1 MRYVLYLLILVGI
14 IYGAMRVFGGNDDA
28 AGGAPGALSAN
39 GESGESGPSDAG
51 AGAADSGTESP
62 AVPDDAAPAAPAA
75 VTVAKLVADAEAAL
89 LRSKA
94 ATTRAR
100 AHQELDVARRGF
112 SYAYLRMAVEGK
124 GEELRTRVDE
134 LNDLLLDSEEALP
147 GKSALYTFKANDRL
161 WTLCNKVFPKQYK
174 VTVEPGFLLWLNG
187 VSDAR
192 RIREGQVFK
201 VPLEELTLLVSKRC
215 HKLWVLLGGV
225 YLREFPVGLGLNDR
239 TPEGVFEIETKIE
252 KPDWYF
258 DGRKIPYGHAENPL
272 GTHWMGFVNTRRA
285 VGYGIHG
292 TDQPETV
299 GQSVSQGCVRMRNT
313 DVAEL
318 FGWVPRGTK
327 VTIRR

>member
-14 IYGAMRVFGGNDDA
+14 VYGAIYVFGGDDDA
-28 AGGAPGALSAN
+28 AGGAPAALSAN
-39 GESGESGPSDAG
+39 GESDEPASADSGS
-51 AGAADSGTESP
+51 GAADSSGESRP
-62 AVPDDAAPAAPAA
+62 ATADAAPAA

-89 LRSKA
+89 VRSRA

-100 AHQELDVARRGF
+100 AQQELDAARRGF
-112 SYAYLRMAVEGK
+112 SDAYLRMAVEGK
-124 GEELRTRVDE
+124 GEELRARVDE
-134 LNDLLLDSEEALP
+134 LNDLLLDSEEVLP
-147 GKSALYTFKANDRL
+147 GKSALYSFKANDRL

-225 YLREFPVGLGLNDR
+225 YLREFPVGLGLNDK

-258 DGRKIPYGHAENPL
+258 DGRKIPYGHADNPL

-292 TDQPETV
+292 TDEPETV
-299 GQSVSQGCVRMRNT
+299 GRSVSQGCVRMRNA

>member
-1 MRYVLYLLILVGI
+1 MRYVLYLLILVGVV
-14 IYGAMRVFGGNDDA
+14 YGAMHLFGGDDGT
-28 AGGAPGALSAN
+28 AGGDSAALSAN
-39 GESGESGPSDAG
+39 GESGEPAP
-51 AGAADSGTESP
+51 ADSGTSP
-62 AVPDDAAPAAPAA
+62 AGSGAESRPATANPAPAA
-75 VTVAKLVADAEAAL
+75 VSVAKLVKDAEAAL
-89 LRSKA
+89 VRSRGA
-94 ATTRAR
+94 PTRAR
-100 AHQELDVARRGF
+100 AHEELDAARRGF
-112 SYAYLRMAVEGK
+112 SDAYLRMAVEGK
-124 GEELRTRVDE
+124 ANELRARVDE
-134 LNDLLLDSEEALP
+134 LNDLLLDSEEVLP

-161 WTLCNKVFPKQYK
+161 WTLCNKVFPKQYSFK
-174 VTVEPGFLLWLNG
+174 VEPGFLLWLNG

-225 YLREFPVGLGLNDR
+225 YLREFPVGLGLNDK

-292 TDQPETV
+292 TDEPETV
-299 GQSVSQGCVRMRNT
+299 GKSVSQGCVRMRNA
-313 DVAEL
+313 DVGEL